1 MFNAERYEICPDSR
15 ECFAKKEGKCI
26 VLQRDFNRRK
36 QFYTKDGECPF
47 CKPDRDISFGKKYYF
62 EQLSE
67 YRRRR
72 HD

>member
-1 MFNAERYEICPDSR
+1 MFNAERYENCPDSR
-15 ECFAKKEGKCI
+15 GCFAKKNGRCI

-47 CKPDRDISFGKKYYF
+47 CKPDRDISFGKKYFF

-67 YRRRR
+67 HRRRS

>member
-1 MFNAERYEICPDSR
+1 MFNAERYENCPDSR

-47 CKPDRDISFGKKYYF
+47 CKPNRDISFGKKYFF

-67 YRRRR
+67 HRRRS

>member
-1 MFNAERYEICPDSR
+1 MLNAEKYEICPDSR

-67 YRRRR
+67 TRRRR

>member
-1 MFNAERYEICPDSR
+1 MLDTKHLEKCPDSR

-26 VLQRDFNRRK
+26 VLQRDLNHRK
-36 QFYTKDGECPF
+36 PFYSKDGECPF
-47 CKPDRDISFGKKYYF
+47 CKPDRDISFGKKYFF

-67 YRRRR
+67 HRRRR